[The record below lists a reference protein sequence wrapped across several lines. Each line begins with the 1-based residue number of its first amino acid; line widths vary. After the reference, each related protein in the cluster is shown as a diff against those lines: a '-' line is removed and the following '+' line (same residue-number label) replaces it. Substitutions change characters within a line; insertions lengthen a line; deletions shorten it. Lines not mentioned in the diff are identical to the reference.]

1 MQVRFHFKIEISTWV
16 CIWNDISAYSGLPFI
31 GVISK
36 KVVFIV
42 FLLMILQSK
51 FCISTGVLLL
61 SSSLLLIL
69 PSLVSFEA
77 PKYTPDSGNRHR
89 IRHAFQRVKI
99 LHDSKIPQNDHRR
112 YLFWYF
118 NDNSLLRVLVIVP
131 EPNCYCCFPYWALGK
146 IFASGFRVWF
156 IKLLK
161 KRRRCELYLPNNHPF
176 SLFWHFNDADFLPA
190 FARVGD

>member
-1 MQVRFHFKIEISTWV
+1 MIFLVIRAYHSFGLSQKNGFDRFSIDDSTEQSLYFHW
-16 CIWNDISAYSGLPFI
+16 
-31 GVISK
+31 GVI
-36 KVVFIV
+36 VI
-42 FLLMILQSK
+42 I
-51 FCISTGVLLL
+51 III
-61 SSSLLLIL
+61 LIL

-99 LHDSKIPQNDHRR
+99 LHDSKIPRNDHRK

-118 NDNSLLRVLVIVP
+118 NDNCLLRVLVIVP

-146 IFASGFRVWF
+146 IFASGFRVWC

-176 SLFWHFNDADFLPA
+176 SLFWHFNDTDFLPA
-190 FARVGD
+190 SVTECLYSD